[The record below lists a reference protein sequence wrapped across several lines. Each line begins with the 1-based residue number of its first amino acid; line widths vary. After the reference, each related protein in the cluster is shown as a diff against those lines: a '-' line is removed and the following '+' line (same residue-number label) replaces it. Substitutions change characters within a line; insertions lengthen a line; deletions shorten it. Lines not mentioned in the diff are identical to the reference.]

1 MNGHCHNEVL
11 KSLGVDGGALPTI
24 AFYLPKQKSMS
35 MLIGK
40 FDSESVEL
48 QVEKL
53 IRGSAT
59 NVFPMQNLEIFKKD
73 CESDKYWR
81 AGEEKS
87 QEDIDLENQILREIL
102 EEEKAK
108 KKVEKEEKKPKK
120 KKGKK
125 KKNKEADL

>member
-1 MNGHCHNEVL
+1 
-11 KSLGVDGGALPTI
+11 
-24 AFYLPKQKSMS
+24 

-125 KKNKEADL
+125 KKNNTRERETSK